1 MQYVRKTGFA
11 AAALLA
17 AAAGA
22 QAQGGSDFY
31 KDKQVTVVV
40 GSEPGGGYDTN
51 ARVLARHLGRYLP
64 GNPILVVQ
72 NMPGAG
78 SIVATNYLYNVAPKD
93 GTSIGLIQRGMLM
106 VKVTQQQGA
115 KFDPE
120 KINWIGNMSS
130 DAALVVA
137 WHTAP
142 QKKVDDL
149 FTTGMLVGG
158 AGPTADSESSPRV
171 LNATIGTKFKVIT
184 GYKGSSSLVLA
195 LENGELQ
202 GIADIAWPNIKRRA
216 DYMREKKFTL
226 LMQLA
231 LQKEA
236 DLPDV
241 PLALDYAK
249 TPEDKAVLELY
260 LAQKNVARPVMAPPG
275 VPAERLALLRSSFDK
290 MVKDAEFLEDS
301 RKSGLDIEPLTGSEV
316 DKIVK
321 MISETPENI
330 AKRLAEAMAPPK

>member
-142 QKKVDDL
+142 QKKADDL

-301 RKSGLDIEPLTGSEV
+301 RKSGLDIEPLTGAEV

>member
-1 MQYVRKTGFA
+1 MQCVRKTGFA

-142 QKKVDDL
+142 QKKADDL

-275 VPAERLALLRSSFDK
+275 VSAERLALLRSSFDK

-321 MISETPENI
+321 MISETPDNI

>member
-1 MQYVRKTGFA
+1 MQVVRRTGFA

-22 QAQGGSDFY
+22 QAQGASDFY
-31 KDKQVTVVV
+31 KDKQITVVV

-142 QKKVDDL
+142 QKKTDEL
-149 FTTGMLVGG
+149 FTMGMLVGG

-216 DYMREKKFTL
+216 DYMRDKKFTL

-290 MVKDAEFLEDS
+290 MVKDPEFLDDS
-301 RKSGLDIEPLTGSEV
+301 RKSGLDIEPLTGAQV